1 MATIIALFMRTD
13 ARSGEIPT
21 HQIIMIDIIILKK
34 KIAKNSPAIEQ
45 LTGIWFVSIRR
56 IKKNDNV
63 NAHLNSII

>member
-45 LTGIWFVSIRR
+45 LTGI
-56 IKKNDNV
+56 
-63 NAHLNSII
+63 